1 MRSSSPPHPTF
12 PHALLTS
19 RCRPSKAG
27 GLEILRVWRL
37 VFMEDCGPLGSEQ
50 AESVPGDPTKDLLPH
65 GFVTTNN
72 M

>member
-1 MRSSSPPHPTF
+1 MRSSGSPPPPSRTLSLPADAVHP
-12 PHALLTS
+12 
-19 RCRPSKAG
+19 RG
-27 GLEILRVWRL
+27 VGLEIPRVWRP